1 MGVDEQCIG
10 CERPVGVGTGAF
22 SARTP
27 HGDGFL
33 CDECGSLLRAGR
45 AGRAGT
51 QGDER
56 ILERIRQYG
65 LGMAGGRNGMVG
77 GPG

>member
-1 MGVDEQCIG
+1 MGVDERCIG
-10 CERPVGVGTGAF
+10 CERPVAVGTRAF

-33 CDECGSLLRAGR
+33 CDECRSLLRAGR
-45 AGRAGT
+45 AAT

-56 ILERIRQYG
+56 ILARIRQYG